1 MFSRGCT
8 SAEKERWQEAICQI
22 RRARWLPVAWKV
34 KKATIARGPM
44 AKAVTGWFWRKPT
57 QKMVNQ
63 LQLNI
68 SNSLGEAKCSSVYL
82 RHLLRGHDLHAQF
95 SITSRLVGAVWRQ
108 VNKRP
113 QSTPIGWH
121 AKGFTTVF
129 SQLMSQWEWNQS
141 RPGVWRHA
149 TLGNISFL
157 HPLQKLDLIQHNL
170 RESFRM
176 WCWSKHHAHSRRDSF
191 SEVRYNSDKCQ
202 IARKAADLFSQ
213 FQVLSGGTISP
224 ACFSRMRQIQIP
236 ECSECHDAMTLEHAW
251 TCPKF
256 HAMRTSCLGSTN
268 LPTCPFVRR
277 TGWGDTKVLNFLV
290 QLRKLW
296 LDERWSA
303 S

>member
-68 SNSLGEAKCSSVYL
+68 SNSLGEAKCSSVCL

-95 SITSRLVGAVWRQ
+95 SISSRLVGAVWRQ

-129 SQLMSQWEWNQS
+129 SQLMSQ
-141 RPGVWRHA
+141 
-149 TLGNISFL
+149 LGMEPKQTQCVASCDFGKYFFSA
-157 HPLQKLDLIQHNL
+157 PPSKSLI
-170 RESFRM
+170 
-176 WCWSKHHAHSRRDSF
+176 
-191 SEVRYNSDKCQ
+191 
-202 IARKAADLFSQ
+202 LFS
-213 FQVLSGGTISP
+213 I
-224 ACFSRMRQIQIP
+224 I
-236 ECSECHDAMTLEHAW
+236 
-251 TCPKF
+251 
-256 HAMRTSCLGSTN
+256 
-268 LPTCPFVRR
+268 
-277 TGWGDTKVLNFLV
+277 
-290 QLRKLW
+290 
-296 LDERWSA
+296 
-303 S
+303 